1 MYLVKLLILIYA
13 SLLTEM
19 CVGITSNILTTTS
32 ATVCLT
38 KQFSSARGHLVGVEM
53 EMETVGRITTI
64 QTIHKTEENLC
75 IAG

>member
-1 MYLVKLLILIYA
+1 MPL
-13 SLLTEM
+13 SFTEM

-53 EMETVGRITTI
+53 ETETVGRIITI
-64 QTIHKTEENLC
+64 HKIHKTEEKIRNF
-75 IAG
+75 